1 MIIRNPINPYP
12 QNIAVDP
19 NKAFFKFTFM
29 GDRLGS
35 YRIKIYSYSN
45 TEAESLV
52 GDSGVIN
59 LSNYVYN
66 NTPISRDKLPISIY
80 SLPEKSIVAGKSYTW
95 EVEMSP
101 DYNLGAQTSTQFNFT
116 STRYF
121 FQAVTTPQIT
131 ATPNGN
137 TAAFSINGTSYEYD
151 STANLPHITVN
162 NLQSRILN
170 IEGYYQ
176 NGNIKY
182 YYFELFDEE
191 DNLIETTPKTFSSK
205 IEYNFSGLLP
215 SKNYTLYCYTV
226 SQNDQYANVIFDITT
241 TYKSKEDINYPPIL
255 ICNENEANVK
265 IKWIKDSTAIGR
277 ATGEYNINTN
287 GTLDILSGSVIYD
300 NISSFPIIMDKNNFA
315 VGIKTTINDNT
326 TKIFDYINNGILYQ
340 VYMENYV
347 FYLKYGY
354 IDSAN
359 PYIQECG
366 NFKSNIVFGIQN
378 YANPIPDT
386 GYMWFSGEEYS
397 ISNNDTT
404 YLLVSEREEKKYS
417 ILLQNNNGVIS
428 CTFDAINE

>member
-1 MIIRNPINPYP
+1 M
-12 QNIAVDP
+12 
-19 NKAFFKFTFM
+19 
-29 GDRLGS
+29 
-35 YRIKIYSYSN
+35 
-45 TEAESLV
+45 
-52 GDSGVIN
+52 
-59 LSNYVYN
+59 
-66 NTPISRDKLPISIY
+66 
-80 SLPEKSIVAGKSYTW
+80 
-95 EVEMSP
+95 
-101 DYNLGAQTSTQFNFT
+101 
-116 STRYF
+116 
-121 FQAVTTPQIT
+121 
-131 ATPNGN
+131 
-137 TAAFSINGTSYEYD
+137 
-151 STANLPHITVN
+151 
-162 NLQSRILN
+162 
-170 IEGYYQ
+170 
-176 NGNIKY
+176 
-182 YYFELFDEE
+182 
-191 DNLIETTPKTFSSK
+191 
-205 IEYNFSGLLP
+205 P

-366 NFKSNIVFGIQN
+366 NFKSNIV
-378 YANPIPDT
+378 
-386 GYMWFSGEEYS
+386 
-397 ISNNDTT
+397 
-404 YLLVSEREEKKYS
+404 
-417 ILLQNNNGVIS
+417 
-428 CTFDAINE
+428 

>member
-12 QNIAVDP
+12 QNITVDP
-19 NKAFFKFTFM
+19 NRTSLKFTFM
-29 GDRLGS
+29 GDRLCS

-45 TEAESLV
+45 TEAETLV

-59 LSNYVYN
+59 LGNCVYN
-66 NTPISRDKLPISIY
+66 NTPISGDKISNY
-80 SLPEKSIVAGKSYTW
+80 SLPEKEIITGKSYTW

-101 DYNLGAQTSTQFNFT
+101 YSNLGAGNLTQFNFT

-121 FQAVTTPQIT
+121 FHAADTPKIT
-131 ATPNGN
+131 AGSSSASFLINGN
-137 TAAFSINGTSYEYD
+137 FVQYAYSED
-151 STANLPHITVN
+151 LPHITVN
-162 NLQSRILN
+162 NLQNRHLS

-191 DNLIETTPKTFSSK
+191 DNLIETTPKTFSMK
-205 IEYNFSGLLP
+205 IKYDFSGLLP

-226 SQNDQYANVIFDITT
+226 SQNDQYVNVRFDITT
-241 TYKSKEDINYPPIL
+241 TYTSKEDINYPPVL

-265 IKWIKDSTAIGR
+265 IKWIKDSTATGR

-326 TKIFDYINNGILYQ
+326 TKIFDYVNNGILYQ
-340 VYMENYV
+340 IYMENYV

-428 CTFDAINE
+428 CTFDAIDE

>member
-19 NKAFFKFTFM
+19 NKAFLKFTFM

-52 GDSGVIN
+52 GDSGIIN
-59 LSNYVYN
+59 LNDYVYN
-66 NTPISRDKLPISIY
+66 NTEIQQENKLS
-80 SLPEKSIVAGKSYTW
+80 EMKVVADKSYTW

-121 FQAVTTPQIT
+121 FQAVTTPKIT

-137 TAAFSINGTSYEYD
+137 TAAFSINGTSVEYV
-151 STANLPHITVN
+151 STANLPHIEVN
-162 NLQSRILN
+162 NLQNRHLSIV
-170 IEGYYQ
+170 GYYQ

-205 IEYNFSGLLP
+205 IKYDFSGLLP

-241 TYKSKEDINYPPIL
+241 TYTSKEDINYPPVL

-265 IKWIKDSTAIGR
+265 IKWIKDSTAAGR
-277 ATGEYNINTN
+277 ATGKYSIQD
-287 GTLDILSGSVIYD
+287 GKVKISSGKIVYD
-300 NISSFPIIMDKNNFA
+300 NISSFPITMDKNNFA

-326 TKIFDYINNGILYQ
+326 TKIFDYVNNGILYQ
-340 VYMENYV
+340 IYMENYV

-378 YANPIPDT
+378 YANPILDT

>member
-12 QNIAVDP
+12 QNITVDP
-19 NKAFFKFTFM
+19 NKAFLKFTFM

-59 LSNYVYN
+59 LSDYVYN
-66 NTPISRDKLPISIY
+66 NTPISGDKLSNY

-101 DYNLGAQTSTQFNFT
+101 YTNLGVGNLTQFNFT

-121 FQAVTTPQIT
+121 FHAADTPKIT
-131 ATPNGN
+131 ASPNG
-137 TAAFSINGTSYEYD
+137 TEPSFLINGTSFDYV
-151 STANLPHITVN
+151 STANLPLIEVN
-162 NLQSRILN
+162 NLQNRHLS

-205 IEYNFSGLLP
+205 IKYDFSGLLP

-226 SQNDQYANVIFDITT
+226 SQNDQYVNVIFDITT
-241 TYKSKEDINYPPIL
+241 TYTSKEDINYPPVL

-265 IKWIKDSTAIGR
+265 IKWIKDSTAAGR
-277 ATGEYNINTN
+277 ATGKYSIQD
-287 GTLDILSGSVIYD
+287 GKVKISSGKIVYD
-300 NISSFPIIMDKNNFA
+300 NISSFPITMDKNNFA

-326 TKIFDYINNGILYQ
+326 TKIFDYVNNGILYQ
-340 VYMENYV
+340 IYMENYV

-378 YANPIPDT
+378 YANPISDT